1 MRSIQNI
8 LSLTDFWNGFASVFL
23 AITQPSSFT
32 QLLFWLPVANLS
44 TVWIL
49 SIPDSKN
56 SLRKVPSQSSSHS
69 VFTQEGQKPFES
81 WKYQSVTKTHT
92 VLKTYSIWQ
101 FITQFSL
108 CSQQP
113 CKISLSHLQMRDLGL
128 RESVW
133 LPQSHRAVTRR
144 SGDLTQV
151 SWLYRAG
158 LSPQDSSSK
167 SLLTFQRR
175 RSGGT

>member
-32 QLLFWLPVANLS
+32 QLLFWFPVANLP

-56 SLRKVPSQSSSHS
+56 SLRKVPSQSSSYS

-81 WKYQSVTKTHT
+81 WKYRSVTKTHT
-92 VLKTYSIWQ
+92 VLKTYIIWQ

-113 CKISLSHLQMRDLGL
+113 CKISLSPLYRWETWGSESQCDFPKVTKRLQGRVGTWPRSPDSTGQGFLHKIHH
-128 RESVW
+128 
-133 LPQSHRAVTRR
+133 QSH
-144 SGDLTQV
+144 
-151 SWLYRAG
+151 Y
-158 LSPQDSSSK
+158 
-167 SLLTFQRR
+167 
-175 RSGGT
+175 